1 MNEAFF
7 MNGSS
12 SNHFDAREGKQ
23 VMDSSK
29 DDERYVLS
37 ILKCEEDAAMHEA
50 PSCFKAEQIM
60 LHRRLVELMR
70 NMRAFR
76 RIMNVFNRSMEISRI
91 AYVH

>member
-1 MNEAFF
+1 

-12 SNHFDAREGKQ
+12 SNHFNAREGKQ
-23 VMDSSK
+23 VMDPSK

-60 LHRRLVELMR
+60 LHRRLVETDEKS
-70 NMRAFR
+70 A
-76 RIMNVFNRSMEISRI
+76 RIQEDYERLQ
-91 AYVH
+91 